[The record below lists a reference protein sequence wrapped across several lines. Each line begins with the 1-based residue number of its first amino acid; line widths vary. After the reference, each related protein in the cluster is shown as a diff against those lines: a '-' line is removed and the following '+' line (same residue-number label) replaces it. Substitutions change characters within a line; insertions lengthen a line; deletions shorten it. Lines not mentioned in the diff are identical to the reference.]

1 MLKKLLEKDR
11 SPRLGAPPD
20 HAQETGLQDQP
31 GSLSLGPT
39 GKVLGWD
46 MKPSPPNI
54 CFHGARSEIAELT
67 QQYEKL
73 YCFSVCNGQKME
85 ADKEAQ
91 KSFINMDVQNKSNL
105 LPPYQYPW
113 PGLLSDCQIVAV
125 ADLDSPG
132 GQSDGSC
139 YVCIESLE
147 VGGVLQRPSRQEQE
161 GPRRQT
167 RTKGLQDQLVTRIYD
182 QKRINAHVIQYL
194 FYRWIRSIKFR
205 PSPMHGS
212 GGSIASNGIINMSIA
227 RRHETGRPTDDLV
240 YNVNG
245 VSYYSHGQQVPASQ
259 TNPASSSQFGFDN
272 SGHGGTGIS
281 SSPSPSQ
288 APSSS
293 SPISVVGS
301 LPGVFSGYRVHPSR
315 GGSATLTGE
324 TQHTPGQE
332 LHIPHHFGGLRSS
345 GRGAVPA
352 ADKLVLTQEVMEE
365 IYSGLSQVRSIR
377 ELLDIVHVV
386 YKYISQALTVKC
398 SMGGAG
404 IHGGGSVD
412 IPFPRNAGIG
422 LSEHSEGF
430 ESDNSTGSDSDASE
444 RQLQEQMVK
453 CCWELLEMEESI
465 DKGQGYYLYWTVE
478 HERFIWIHNIRKLL
492 SLVNSDYNNNLDY
505 ISCNSWIEWIPN
517 LDLFDRSLYNR
528 YKKTLLSGGG
538 RSDGL
543 APDRPEEREL
553 DFKFLARP
561 VVSLDMKILSKMH
574 EHCHVSID
582 QKLIQLLNIELGE
595 PQIYR
600 VVLFE
605 LLRQINFSDKPEFEE
620 SIINEEELRNKS
632 MSLLGIKTLDVSKL
646 IPKQDSNIWGK
657 TKLSYSDSL
666 DMIRFVSNG
675 IKNLFTLMILRYCFN
690 RDDQAKLLGRSE
702 LDVSVPFEIKQN
714 NGDDDEDLYYS
725 GFDKDEFRSGLSD
738 SSGPGLIDLNNLYYG
753 EEEFPF
759 RAVEILL
766 SNILPIYTT
775 SLDVFT
781 KIQLSSATGGK
792 NLVKLRLQSLFWYV
806 DIMKQ
811 FLSGRLLL
819 LNKFNDISRFTIPM
833 ISGVFNSPTL
843 SYEQEDF
850 LRISSPFYFSN
861 NYFGDLFWRTGPYV
875 SGCSSKGCP
884 NFRVFNSYYSQDGN
898 EITRRKKG
906 TEESE
911 ESDYLM
917 SAPLL
922 LLQSSKLLGSWGS
935 YYNIYS
941 SPRYLIHVGPYDIPI
956 PISSYLL
963 LKPFY
968 KISLVNSLW
977 NDILKR
983 LIDSKK
989 RDSNGN
995 STANNGL
1002 TVHLN
1007 RNLAVTGGNPLRYSL
1022 LSQSTRQILQML
1034 PEKLRITE
1042 RPFLIVFRGE
1052 GSTDFGGPFQE
1063 FLSWISNEIMRKNN
1077 ENIDKTGMDGDGWHL
1092 QGGRGLVSSHVSGE
1106 SQCCFGLF
1114 TPCANALHSIGHNQ
1128 DTVSINS
1135 IYSNYRTNSSLYVCE
1150 DYLLFRHRG
1159 DDQLLSGQHPGLSD
1173 SLLSRFK
1180 REYHSRRSQSSERG
1194 FDPEDPHSVSSL
1206 QHADAGAPFQV
1217 FKSIV
1222 SKIPSLRC
1230 HHSNSANSKIL
1241 TYTIESKL
1249 QPFFGK
1255 DRENEKECISARSG
1269 RDEAEDPVQ
1278 LLRTESRYAL
1288 EEISRSSSSGPGS
1301 PDALTPTQGV
1311 ARGVGDDFGPLDSG
1325 SSSVSVSDSASVSA
1339 SASDLTSSPMSARSI
1354 PEELQQAE
1362 SINNTNP
1369 TPITTQQEALQPSA
1383 MEEDLGIMHK
1393 LDPWEWPKDKEMRE
1407 IIGEMY
1413 ECLGRLMGIC
1423 VTTKSAMNINLNPLI
1438 WKKFAGL
1445 PLSLKDLVDA
1455 DCIAYEMLNSLKSI
1469 ESENLN
1475 SRQRA
1480 ARRAPGSVETPQ
1492 EPQKGGEITSI
1503 PEIEGL
1509 TFQIENMNGSITSL
1523 LNMEGDADSTVG
1535 VTLENLHLFVQLAE
1549 RCRMLDDTNI
1559 MTNILK
1565 GFGTIIPLGRMRML
1579 FNYQKIEY
1587 LICGESKIDL
1597 VVLKNHTVSPHPEL
1611 KEQLFQVLENF
1622 NNEQLQKLLRF
1633 VSGRSRLPQVNN
1645 NSSDWK
1651 FSINYDNPDT
1661 IQDNRLPIATT
1672 CGFRLSLP
1680 RYSSIEILRSRLL
1693 YAINNCV
1700 AIDLDAYVTHDN

>member
-31 GSLSLGPT
+31 GSLSLGPM

-46 MKPSPPNI
+46 MTPSPPNI

-73 YCFSVCNGQKME
+73 YCFSVCSGHKME

-132 GQSDGSC
+132 DQSDGSC

-147 VGGVLQRPSRQEQE
+147 VGGVLRRPSRQEQEEQE

-212 GGSIASNGIINMSIA
+212 GGGIASNGIINMSIA

-245 VSYYSHGQQVPASQ
+245 VSYYSHGQQVPTSQ
-259 TNPASSSQFGFDN
+259 TNPATSNPFGFDH

-281 SSPSPSQ
+281 SSSSPSQ
-288 APSSS
+288 APSSSSSSS

-301 LPGVFSGYRVHPSR
+301 LPGVFSGYRVHTSR

-324 TQHTPGQE
+324 TQQAPGPE

-404 IHGGGSVD
+404 IHGGGSID
-412 IPFPRNAGIG
+412 IPFPKNAGIG
-422 LSEHSEGF
+422 LSEHREEGF
-430 ESDNSTGSDSDASE
+430 ESDNSTGGDSEASE

-505 ISCNSWIEWIPN
+505 ISYNSWIEWIPN

-538 RSDGL
+538 GRADGL
-543 APDRPEEREL
+543 APDGPQERDL

-561 VVSLDMKILSKMH
+561 VVSLDMRILSKMH

-620 SIINEEELRNKS
+620 SIINGEELRNKS

-646 IPKQDSNIWGK
+646 IPKQDSNIWSK

-675 IKNLFTLMILRYCFN
+675 IKNLFTLMILRYCFS

-702 LDVSVPFEIKQN
+702 LDVSVPFKIKQDN
-714 NGDDDEDLYYS
+714 EEEEDDDDDKDLHYS
-725 GFDKDEFRSGLSD
+725 GFDKDELGSSLSD

-759 RAVEILL
+759 KAVEILL

-806 DIMKQ
+806 DMMKQ

-861 NYFGDLFWRTGPYV
+861 NYFGDLFWRTGSYV
-875 SGCSSKGCP
+875 SGSSSKGCP
-884 NFRVFNSYYSQDGN
+884 NFRVFNSYYSKDGN

-906 TEESE
+906 TEGSDESN
-911 ESDYLM
+911 YLM

-1063 FLSWISNEIMRKNN
+1063 FLSWISNEIMSKNN

-1092 QGGRGLVSSHVSGE
+1092 QGGRGLVSSHVSAEG
-1106 SQCCFGLF
+1106 QCCFGLF

-1128 DTVSINS
+1128 DTLPVCVRGLLALQTQGRRPAPAVRPASRSVGLSALEVQEGVPLQEEPVLRAWLRPGGPPLRIRPAARGRRGALPGLQEHCEQDPVAEMS
-1135 IYSNYRTNSSLYVCE
+1135 PQQLRQLQDPHLHDREQAAALLREGSGEREGVHLGPVREGRGRGPRAAPEDREQIRPGGDLPRTRRRPWAFGFTLSLGFGFGLGFCLGLG
-1150 DYLLFRHRG
+1150 LLPDVG
-1159 DDQLLSGQHPGLSD
+1159 AVHPG
-1173 SLLSRFK
+1173 
-1180 REYHSRRSQSSERG
+1180 
-1194 FDPEDPHSVSSL
+1194 
-1206 QHADAGAPFQV
+1206 GAPAGRVHQQHKPHPDNHAAGGSAAQRDGGGPGDHAQAGPV
-1217 FKSIV
+1217 GVAKGQGDEGDHWRDV
-1222 SKIPSLRC
+1222 RVLGEADGDLR
-1230 HHSNSANSKIL
+1230 HNQ
-1241 TYTIESKL
+1241 E
-1249 QPFFGK
+1249 
-1255 DRENEKECISARSG
+1255 
-1269 RDEAEDPVQ
+1269 RDEHQPEP
-1278 LLRTESRYAL
+1278 SNL
-1288 EEISRSSSSGPGS
+1288 EE
-1301 PDALTPTQGV
+1301 V
-1311 ARGVGDDFGPLDSG
+1311 
-1325 SSSVSVSDSASVSA
+1325 
-1339 SASDLTSSPMSARSI
+1339 
-1354 PEELQQAE
+1354 
-1362 SINNTNP
+1362 
-1369 TPITTQQEALQPSA
+1369 
-1383 MEEDLGIMHK
+1383 
-1393 LDPWEWPKDKEMRE
+1393 
-1407 IIGEMY
+1407 
-1413 ECLGRLMGIC
+1413 
-1423 VTTKSAMNINLNPLI
+1423 
-1438 WKKFAGL
+1438 
-1445 PLSLKDLVDA
+1445 
-1455 DCIAYEMLNSLKSI
+1455 
-1469 ESENLN
+1469 
-1475 SRQRA
+1475 
-1480 ARRAPGSVETPQ
+1480 RRAPSVPQ
-1492 EPQKGGEITSI
+1492 GPGGC
-1503 PEIEGL
+1503 GL
-1509 TFQIENMNGSITSL
+1509 HRL
-1523 LNMEGDADSTVG
+1523 RDA
-1535 VTLENLHLFVQLAE
+1535 
-1549 RCRMLDDTNI
+1549 
-1559 MTNILK
+1559 
-1565 GFGTIIPLGRMRML
+1565 
-1579 FNYQKIEY
+1579 
-1587 LICGESKIDL
+1587 
-1597 VVLKNHTVSPHPEL
+1597 EL
-1611 KEQLFQVLENF
+1611 
-1622 NNEQLQKLLRF
+1622 
-1633 VSGRSRLPQVNN
+1633 P
-1645 NSSDWK
+1645 
-1651 FSINYDNPDT
+1651 
-1661 IQDNRLPIATT
+1661 
-1672 CGFRLSLP
+1672 
-1680 RYSSIEILRSRLL
+1680 
-1693 YAINNCV
+1693 
-1700 AIDLDAYVTHDN
+1700 